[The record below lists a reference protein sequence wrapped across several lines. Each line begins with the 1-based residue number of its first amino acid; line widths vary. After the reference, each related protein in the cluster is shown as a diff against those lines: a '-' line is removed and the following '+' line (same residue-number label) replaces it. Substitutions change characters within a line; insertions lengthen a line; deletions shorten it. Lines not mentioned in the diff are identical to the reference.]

1 MSMYPPLEFVE
12 RVENFIPL
20 QNKSRDAVLVNNM
33 ALEFAEDFLAQNRS
47 KLYHDLKETRH
58 FSKYRR
64 TEKIIDFYTK
74 VQTDFSIK
82 LGINDFFQVQEF
94 MALLLSYDVRSV
106 WRKNKLSYLIDNE
119 LFKTLITME
128 PLKSISLDC
137 LTKLPANCFY
147 IDYGGMG
154 SEFMEGL
161 DGSFVTAEMSDG
173 ELNLIM
179 VNLYHESDGK
189 EFFFM
194 TGSDAFSLSTDKYML
209 EDYRNDKREFVGND
223 GIKRSLRLDKLVN
236 FMYNFAIYLQASN
249 RDVEISERTRQ
260 NHTKPVQT
268 IKNKF
273 REVKEFEVGFVYGR
287 TIGKDRKRVKYVG
300 EAEGT
305 GVHSPKASHYRS
317 AHWHHYWVG
326 SGDDKRLVIKW
337 IEGIFVKG
345 NGDEAKN
352 IRVCKVV

>member
-1 MSMYPPLEFVE
+1 MSMYPPLEFIE
-12 RVENFIPL
+12 YVENFIHL
-20 QNKSRDAVLVNNM
+20 QDKSRNAVLVNNT
-33 ALEFAEDFLAQNRS
+33 AVEFGDNFLAQNRS
-47 KLYHDLKETRH
+47 KLYHDLKETRY
-58 FSKYRR
+58 FGKYRR
-64 TEKIIDFYTK
+64 TEKVIDFYSQVK
-74 VQTDFSIK
+74 TDFCTK
-82 LGINDFFQVQEF
+82 LSVKDELSVKEF
-94 MALLLSYDVRSV
+94 MTLMLCYDVRSV

-119 LFKTLITME
+119 LFKTFVTME

-161 DGSFVTAEMSDG
+161 DGTFVTVEMSDG
-173 ELNLIM
+173 ELNILM
-179 VNLYHESDGK
+179 LHLYHGIDNK
-189 EFFFM
+189 ECFVM
-194 TGSDAFSLSTDKYML
+194 TGDEAFSLSYDKYTL
-209 EDYRNDKREFVGND
+209 EDFGVDERTFVGYD
-223 GIKRSLRLDKLVN
+223 GIERTLYLGKLVN
-236 FMYNFAIYLQASN
+236 FVYNFAIYLQASN

-260 NHTKPVQT
+260 NHTKPIQT

-287 TIGKDRKRVKYVG
+287 TIGKDAKRVKYVG

-326 SGDDKRLVIKW
+326 SGDDKRLIIKW
-337 IEGIFVKG
+337 VEGIFVKG
-345 NGDEAKN
+345 NGDEARN

>member
-1 MSMYPPLEFVE
+1 MSMYPPLEYVE
-12 RVENFIPL
+12 QIENIVL
-20 QNKSRDAVLVNNM
+20 VRDKSRDADLVNKM
-33 ALEFAEDFLAQNRS
+33 AVEFAENFLAQNRS
-47 KLYHDLKETRH
+47 RLYRDLKETRYFGKH
-58 FSKYRR
+58 QSTNKL
-64 TEKIIDFYTK
+64 IDFYTQARIDYDK
-74 VQTDFSIK
+74 R
-82 LGINDFFQVQEF
+82 LGIATEFSAKEF
-94 MALLLSYDVRSV
+94 MTLMFAYDVRGV
-106 WRKNKLSYLIDNE
+106 WRRNKLSYLIDNT

-128 PLKSISLDC
+128 PVRSLSLDC

-147 IDYGGMG
+147 VDYGGLG

-161 DGSFVTAEMSDG
+161 DGSFVTVEMSNG
-173 ELNLIM
+173 ELNLILM
-179 VNLYHESDGK
+179 HLYHGADGR
-189 EFFFM
+189 EWFIM
-194 TGSDAFSLSTDKYML
+194 TGDDAFSLNISKFSLDDYGDDKQI
-209 EDYRNDKREFVGND
+209 FVGYD
-223 GIKRSLRLDKLVN
+223 GVERTLYLGKLVN
-236 FMYNFAIYLQASN
+236 FIYNFAIYLQASN

-260 NHTKPVQT
+260 NHAKPVQT

-326 SGDDKRLVIKW
+326 SGDDKRLIIKW